1 MNYKK
6 EAENVQ
12 CPLSE
17 KKEDTSG
24 HVIACGRENEKMY
37 DLKDE
42 HTKDEWPDV
51 TKIYRK
57 NKRKR
62 NRIRKIKRK

>member
-1 MNYKK
+1 
-6 EAENVQ
+6 
-12 CPLSE
+12 
-17 KKEDTSG
+17 
-24 HVIACGRENEKMY
+24 MY

-62 NRIRKIKRK
+62 NRIRKIKRKWKKNRDRSRNKKTKGKWKETIITEKMREK